1 MSFVQ
6 SYFADIEKTLLALSG
21 VAGNAGHS
29 VIKGSARE
37 YFVKEFL
44 SKNISPLWS
53 VGSGEIIHR
62 DTQASDKRNQVDV
75 VVYSGLARIS
85 HPG

>member
-6 SYFADIEKTLLALSG
+6 SYFADIEKTLAVSVEFLHGA
-21 VAGNAGHS
+21 VAGKAGHN

-44 SKNISPLWS
+44 SKNISPLWG
-53 VGSGEIIHR
+53 VGSEQIVHR
-62 DTQASDKRNQVDV
+62 ETQAPDRRNQVDAHWL
-75 VVYSGLARIS
+75 GP
-85 HPG
+85 PG

>member
-21 VAGNAGHS
+21 VVGNAGHS

-37 YFVKEFL
+37 GTVKL
-44 SKNISPLWS
+44 SSFGGILAARR
-53 VGSGEIIHR
+53 HR
-62 DTQASDKRNQVDV
+62 
-75 VVYSGLARIS
+75 
-85 HPG
+85 